1 VLYLSKGMVLK
12 KSTPELLHISH
23 CGTDY
28 ILSGVGARLWLDG
41 QFHIKECQDT
51 QQKIHLKQLQ
61 DLGLVELSDE
71 SGMLA
76 AYYLLARCVICPARP
91 NKLACYQPT
100 GIERKVWKWIARA
113 GLHLSI
119 GELTKLLEDNV
130 PLSPELTGRKNAQAL
145 ILRLYSDEVAFDTTI
160 DIKMSYA
167 AKRDVTVEA
176 VLGLLQKRRLI
187 LI

>member
-1 VLYLSKGMVLK
+1 M
-12 KSTPELLHISH
+12 
-23 CGTDY
+23 
-28 ILSGVGARLWLDG
+28 
-41 QFHIKECQDT
+41 
-51 QQKIHLKQLQ
+51 
-61 DLGLVELSDE
+61 
-71 SGMLA
+71 
-76 AYYLLARCVICPARP
+76 
-91 NKLACYQPT
+91 
-100 GIERKVWKWIARA
+100 
-113 GLHLSI
+113 
-119 GELTKLLEDNV
+119 LEDNV